1 MIHLLIFTFY
11 HIEKSLLP
19 RSTQSIPTAI
29 LASRPVSYTH
39 LDVYKRQVLQQ
50 LRVYYQSYKPQVYL
64 FNGYKNGCR
73 FSPRSIQHVLHT
85 ALIKSG
91 LADKGYSIHT
101 LRHSFATHL
110 VDNGADLQ
118 IIQELMGHSHLNQT
132 VQYLHLSTK
141 RLQQTTNPYDILLS
155 QINNTPNQTK

>member
-1 MIHLLIFTFY
+1 M
-11 HIEKSLLP
+11 
-19 RSTQSIPTAI
+19 
-29 LASRPVSYTH
+29 
-39 LDVYKRQVLQQ
+39 DVDFH
-50 LRVYYQSYKPQVYL
+50 PDL
-64 FNGYKNGCR
+64 FNTFCI
-73 FSPRSIQHVLHT
+73 PP
-85 ALIKSG
+85 LIKSG

-141 RLQQTTNPYDILLS
+141 RLQQ
-155 QINNTPNQTK
+155 NNQSI